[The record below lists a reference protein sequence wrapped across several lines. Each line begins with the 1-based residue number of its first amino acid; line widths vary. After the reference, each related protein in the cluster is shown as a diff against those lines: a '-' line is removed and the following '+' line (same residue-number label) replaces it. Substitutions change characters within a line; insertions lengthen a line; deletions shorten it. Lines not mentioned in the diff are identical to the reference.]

1 MAVCDSIPSPES
13 FAPSVLTFLDC
24 QAQAIGAG
32 GYAALAAPGSTASVL
47 LTGMVTLLIA
57 LLGYRMLLGYTP
69 TVREGVLTFVKIGL
83 VLLLATSWPAYQI
96 LVYDIILRVPA
107 ELAATI
113 GGAASLPGSGGG
125 LVDRIAAVDQA
136 LKMLAIEGV
145 GPVPL
150 GARSEEH
157 TSELQSLMS
166 IPYAALCLKKK

>member
-57 LLGYRMLLGYTP
+57 LLGYRMLLGHTP

-96 LVYDIILRVPA
+96 LVYDILLRAHA

-113 GGAASLPGSGGG
+113 GGAASLSGSGGV
-125 LVDRIAAVDQA
+125 LIAPIHPVDTQLNI
-136 LKMLAIEGV
+136 L
-145 GPVPL
+145 
-150 GARSEEH
+150 S
-157 TSELQSLMS
+157 
-166 IPYAALCLKKK
+166 